1 MEIKKRIL
9 LIINPVSGR
18 REVLNKLSQVID
30 KFCKNGCLPTV
41 AFTQKR
47 GDAHRLAQTCPP
59 DYDAVVCAGGDGT
72 LNEVIGGLMAGGV
85 NLPLGYLP
93 VGTTNDLANSLGIPK
108 NVLSAVDLILN
119 STPVLLDIGS
129 FSGRYFNYV
138 ASFGAFTEASYN
150 APQEVKNILG
160 HAAYILEG
168 IKSLGSIRRCRVR
181 FEFNGQQL
189 EGDYIF
195 GAVTNTTSL
204 GGLIKLKQHLIALN
218 DGVFE
223 LLLIRYPENL
233 QQLNK
238 IIGDLLAQNFSG
250 EYIKMYHTAKIK
262 VTASGE
268 MNWTLDGE
276 KQPGA
281 PEILIENIPHAI
293 RFFAATPNANKN
305 KQ

>member
-1 MEIKKRIL
+1 MEIEKRIL

-18 REVLNKLSQVID
+18 REILNKLSQIID

-189 EGDYIF
+189 EDDYIF

-204 GGLIKLKQHLIALN
+204 GG
-218 DGVFE
+218 
-223 LLLIRYPENL
+223 
-233 QQLNK
+233 
-238 IIGDLLAQNFSG
+238 
-250 EYIKMYHTAKIK
+250 
-262 VTASGE
+262 
-268 MNWTLDGE
+268 
-276 KQPGA
+276 
-281 PEILIENIPHAI
+281 
-293 RFFAATPNANKN
+293 
-305 KQ
+305 